1 MTILVESSYL
11 LVQEPS
17 CLDNYHLRWIPNNGS
32 FEDGNVWQTLSQKT
46 DTEWEQ
52 FFLEIGVFGP
62 EKLQYSQS
70 VCMLTSIKHAIAEGD
85 FRVKMYFVQLNK

>member
-32 FEDGNVWQTLSQKT
+32 FEDGNVWQTLSQTT

-62 EKLQYSQS
+62 EKLQYSQK
-70 VCMLTSIKHAIAEGD
+70 VCI
-85 FRVKMYFVQLNK
+85 NKSNYVS